1 MLMLQS
7 AYVILSLVL
16 GIESLS
22 FFQKMTGGGIPTTR
36 HSNLT
41 GVPSG
46 IPMFCSFSK
55 NWGGYFISFSEEQTI
70 STAAA
75 WKQGPTALP
84 LNHRVLTHDVQF
96 QAKGALPCFVPC
108 NTRVCTSIFLCQRIN
123 DQRVDSVFP
132 HQHLMIQ
139 VWVDRFPV
147 DQPHQLRG
155 GQTAHLEDKKTVRMP
170 GR

>member
-1 MLMLQS
+1 MAYCQNPTQENCPT
-7 AYVILSLVL
+7 AYVILSLVF

-55 NWGGYFISFSEEQTI
+55 NWGGYFISFSEVEVI
-70 STAAA
+70 SMNVASKARRKTHN
-75 WKQGPTALP
+75 P
-84 LNHRVLTHDVQF
+84 LFLTHDSQVQ
-96 QAKGALPCFVPC
+96 AEGALPCFVAS
-108 NTRVCTSIFLCQRIN
+108 NARVCTSILLCHGIN
-123 DQRVDSVFP
+123 NQRVDSVLP

-139 VWVDRFPV
+139 VWIDWFLV
-147 DQPHQLRG
+147 DQPHQLWG
-155 GQTAHLEDKKTVRMP
+155 G
-170 GR
+170 